1 MLCMEAG
8 FRSKETWFKFCNQMV
23 QKWIVQRN
31 SPILFWRFRGEIDS
45 NSLSITSDISN
56 DLAKVNVDWY
66 NSSQADSSCRLIR
79 LLKVAI
85 QIILFWILF
94 PNYYITCTSHAMAWQ
109 RVSNSTILWIKSPI
123 LSWLIV
129 SKGGLLFQL
138 LVWTIYNKVMSCRV
152 NHNCLVVVIFSL
164 LFSLNLSNLPSNDVI
179 VGAFT
184 TENGRLFQ
192 PW

>member
-31 SPILFWRFRGEIDS
+31 SPILFWRFRGVIES
-45 NSLSITSDISN
+45 NSLSTTSYISN

-94 PNYYITCTSHAMAWQ
+94 PNYYITWRCARHGVT
-109 RVSNSTILWIKSPI
+109 TGIK
-123 LSWLIV
+123 LHY
-129 SKGGLLFQL
+129 
-138 LVWTIYNKVMSCRV
+138 LVDQISD
-152 NHNCLVVVIFSL
+152 SL
-164 LFSLNLSNLPSNDVI
+164 LSLISAP
-179 VGAFT
+179 
-184 TENGRLFQ
+184 RLNYL
-192 PW
+192 